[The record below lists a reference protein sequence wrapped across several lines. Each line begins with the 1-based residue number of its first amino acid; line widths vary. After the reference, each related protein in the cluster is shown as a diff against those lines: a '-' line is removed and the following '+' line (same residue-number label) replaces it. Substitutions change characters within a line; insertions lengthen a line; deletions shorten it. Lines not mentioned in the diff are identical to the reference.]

1 VLTKRLAV
9 TVRTQTSAICSEPQ
23 ARSLACAGFT
33 LLELLVV
40 LAIASLLIAL
50 VPIAFD
56 RLREGTQYRDALRTM
71 QSEMR
76 QARQQAVTQGS
87 AVRFQVDLA
96 ARTYG
101 LVGKVAHPI
110 PETLQVR
117 ATVAS
122 VELQPNQVAAIQF
135 LPSGGATGGS
145 IDLVRASGA
154 GTRLKV
160 DWLSGRV
167 LQESLAP

>member
-1 VLTKRLAV
+1 
-9 TVRTQTSAICSEPQ
+9 VRTLTFATSSDSAVRLRPD
-23 ARSLACAGFT
+23 AGFT

-76 QARQQAVTQGS
+76 QARQQAVTQGR

-96 ARTYG
+96 GRTYG
-101 LVGKVAHPI
+101 VVGKVEHPI
-110 PETLQVR
+110 PEKLQVR

-122 VELQPNQVAAIQF
+122 VEMQANQIAAIQF

-145 IDLVRASGA
+145 FDLLRPSGA

-167 LQESLAP
+167 VQETLTP

>member
-1 VLTKRLAV
+1 MATVKTLTFATRSELLRARQL
-9 TVRTQTSAICSEPQ
+9 VR
-23 ARSLACAGFT
+23 AGFT

-76 QARQQAVTQGS
+76 QARQQAVTQGR

-96 ARTYG
+96 GRTYG
-101 LVGKVAHPI
+101 LVGKVEHPI
-110 PETLQVR
+110 PEKLQVR

-122 VELQPNQVAAIQF
+122 VEVQANQVAAIQF
-135 LPSGGATGGS
+135 LPTGGATGGS
-145 IDLVRASGA
+145 IDLLRPSGA

-167 LQESLAP
+167 MQESLAP

>member
-1 VLTKRLAV
+1 VA
-9 TVRTQTSAICSEPQ
+9 TVKTLTSATRSERHEHQ
-23 ARSLACAGFT
+23 LVHAGFT

-76 QARQQAVTQGS
+76 QARQQAVTQGR

-96 ARTYG
+96 GRTYG
-101 LVGKVAHPI
+101 LVGKVEHPI
-110 PETLQVR
+110 PEKLQVR

-122 VELQPNQVAAIQF
+122 VEMQANQVAAIQF

-145 IDLVRASGA
+145 IDLLRPSGA

-167 LQESLAP
+167 VQEALTP

>member
-1 VLTKRLAV
+1 MPSDSRH
-9 TVRTQTSAICSEPQ
+9 SH
-23 ARSLACAGFT
+23 AGFT

-40 LAIASLLIAL
+40 LAIASLLIAM

-56 RLREGTQYRDALRTM
+56 RLQEGTQYRNALRTM
-71 QSEMR
+71 QSDMR

-101 LVGKVAHPI
+101 VAGKTPNAI

-117 ATVAS
+117 ATVAN
-122 VELQPNQVAAIQF
+122 VELQPNQIASIQF

-145 IDLVRASGA
+145 VDLLRPSGA

-167 LQESLAP
+167 VQESLVP

>member
-1 VLTKRLAV
+1 MP
-9 TVRTQTSAICSEPQ
+9 SES
-23 ARSLACAGFT
+23 RHSHAGFT

-40 LAIASLLIAL
+40 LAIASLLIAM

-56 RLREGTQYRDALRTM
+56 RLQEGSQYRNALRTM
-71 QSEMR
+71 QSDMR

-87 AVRFQVDLA
+87 PVRFQVDLA

-101 LVGKVAHPI
+101 LAGKTPHPI
-110 PETLQVR
+110 PDTLQVR

-145 IDLVRASGA
+145 VDLLRPSGA

-167 LQESLAP
+167 ELQSLLGGSAP

>member
-1 VLTKRLAV
+1 MA
-9 TVRTQTSAICSEPQ
+9 TVKTLTSATSSDSAVRLRPH
-23 ARSLACAGFT
+23 AGFT

-56 RLREGTQYRDALRTM
+56 SLREGTQYRDALRTM

-76 QARQQAVTQGS
+76 QARQQAVTQGR

-96 ARTYG
+96 GRTYG
-101 LVGKVAHPI
+101 LVGKVEHPI
-110 PETLQVR
+110 PEKLQVR

-122 VELQPNQVAAIQF
+122 VEVQANQVAAIQF
-135 LPSGGATGGS
+135 LPTGGATGGS
-145 IDLVRASGA
+145 IDLLRPSGA

-167 LQESLAP
+167 MQESLAP

>member
-1 VLTKRLAV
+1 MK
-9 TVRTQTSAICSEPQ
+9 VRTLTFATSSDSAV
-23 ARSLACAGFT
+23 RSRPHAGFT

-50 VPIAFD
+50 VPISFD
-56 RLREGTQYRDALRTM
+56 RLQEGSQYRNALRTM

-76 QARQQAVTQGS
+76 QARQQAVTQGR

-96 ARTYG
+96 GRTYG
-101 LVGKVAHPI
+101 VVGKVEHPI
-110 PETLQVR
+110 PEKLQVR

-122 VELQPNQVAAIQF
+122 VEMQANQIAAIQF

-145 IDLVRASGA
+145 IDLLRPSGA
-154 GTRLKV
+154 GTRLRV
-160 DWLSGRV
+160 DWLSGRIEQQL
-167 LQESLAP
+167 LQVGRTP

>member
-1 VLTKRLAV
+1 MV
-9 TVRTQTSAICSEPQ
+9 TVRTLTFATSSDSAGRLHPH
-23 ARSLACAGFT
+23 AGFT

-56 RLREGTQYRDALRTM
+56 RLQEGTQYRNALRTM

-76 QARQQAVTQGS
+76 QARQQAVTQGR

-96 ARTYG
+96 GRTYG
-101 LVGKVAHPI
+101 LAGKVEHPI
-110 PETLQVR
+110 PDKLQVR

-122 VELQPNQVAAIQF
+122 VEMQANQVAAIQF

-145 IDLVRASGA
+145 IDLMRPSGA

-167 LQESLAP
+167 MQESLAP

>member
-1 VLTKRLAV
+1 VK
-9 TVRTQTSAICSEPQ
+9 TQTFATSSDPAGRLHRP
-23 ARSLACAGFT
+23 AGFT

-56 RLREGTQYRDALRTM
+56 RLQEGTQYRNALRTM
-71 QSEMR
+71 QTEMR
-76 QARQQAVTQGS
+76 QARQQALTQGR

-96 ARTYG
+96 GRTYG
-101 LVGKVAHPI
+101 LVGRVEHSI
-110 PETLQVR
+110 PEKLRVR
-117 ATVAS
+117 ATVANA
-122 VELQPNQVAAIQF
+122 ELQANQIASIQF

-145 IDLVRASGA
+145 IDLMRPSGA

-167 LQESLAP
+167 IQEPLVP

>member
-1 VLTKRLAV
+1 MRL
-9 TVRTQTSAICSEPQ
+9 RPH
-23 ARSLACAGFT
+23 AGFT

-56 RLREGTQYRDALRTM
+56 SLREGTQYRDALRTM

-76 QARQQAVTQGS
+76 QARQQAVTQGR

-96 ARTYG
+96 GRTYG
-101 LVGKVAHPI
+101 LVGKVEHPI
-110 PETLQVR
+110 PEKLQVR

-122 VELQPNQVAAIQF
+122 VEVQANQVAAIQF
-135 LPSGGATGGS
+135 LPTGGATGGS
-145 IDLVRASGA
+145 IDLLRPSGA

-167 LQESLAP
+167 MQESLAP

>member
-1 VLTKRLAV
+1 VA
-9 TVRTQTSAICSEPQ
+9 TVRTLTFATSSDSA
-23 ARSLACAGFT
+23 ARVHADAGFT

-40 LAIASLLIAL
+40 LAIASLLIAM

-56 RLREGTQYRDALRTM
+56 RLQEGTQYRNALRTM

-76 QARQQAVTQGS
+76 QARQQALNQGS

-101 LVGKVAHPI
+101 LVGKTPHSI
-110 PETLQVR
+110 PDTLQVR

-122 VELQPNQVAAIQF
+122 VEMQPNQVAASQF
-135 LPSGGATGGS
+135 LHSGGATGGS
-145 IDLVRASGA
+145 VDLLRPSGA

-167 LQESLAP
+167 MQESLSP

>member
-1 VLTKRLAV
+1 MLTAPM
-9 TVRTQTSAICSEPQ
+9 TDVRSKV
-23 ARSLACAGFT
+23 RGFT

-40 LAIASLLIAL
+40 FAIASVLMAL

-56 RLREGTQYRDALRTM
+56 RLREGAQYRDALRTM
-71 QSEMR
+71 MSEMR
-76 QARQQAVTQGS
+76 QARQQALSQGGS
-87 AVRFQVDLA
+87 VRFKVDLS

-101 LVGKVAHPI
+101 REGRPMHPL
-110 PETLQVR
+110 PESVQVR

-122 VELQPNQVAAIQF
+122 VELRPDQVAAIEF

-145 IDLVRASGA
+145 IDLFRASGA
-154 GTRLKV
+154 GTRLRV

-167 LQESLAP
+167 EQQPLTPVGVR

>member
-1 VLTKRLAV
+1 VV
-9 TVRTQTSAICSEPQ
+9 TVRTLTFATSSDSAGRLHPH
-23 ARSLACAGFT
+23 AGFT

-56 RLREGTQYRDALRTM
+56 RLQEGTQYRNALRTM

-76 QARQQAVTQGS
+76 QARQQAVTQGR

-96 ARTYG
+96 GRTYG
-101 LVGKVAHPI
+101 LVGKVEHAI
-110 PETLQVR
+110 PEKLQVR

-122 VELQPNQVAAIQF
+122 VELRADQTAAIQF

-145 IDLVRASGA
+145 VDLLRPSGA

-167 LQESLAP
+167 MQEPITP

>member
-1 VLTKRLAV
+1 MR
-9 TVRTQTSAICSEPQ
+9 PH
-23 ARSLACAGFT
+23 AGFT

-56 RLREGTQYRDALRTM
+56 RLQEGTQYRNALRTM

-101 LVGKVAHPI
+101 LVGKVEHPI
-110 PETLQVR
+110 PEKVQVR

-122 VELQPNQVAAIQF
+122 VELRPDQTAAIQF

-145 IDLVRASGA
+145 VDLLRPSGA

-167 LQESLAP
+167 MQEPITP

>member
-1 VLTKRLAV
+1 VV
-9 TVRTQTSAICSEPQ
+9 TVKTLTSATRSECHVHQ
-23 ARSLACAGFT
+23 LVHAGFT

-56 RLREGTQYRDALRTM
+56 RLQEGSQYRNALRTM

-76 QARQQAVTQGS
+76 QARQQAVTQGRT
-87 AVRFQVDLA
+87 VRFQVDLA
-96 ARTYG
+96 GRTYG
-101 LVGKVAHPI
+101 QVGKVEHPI
-110 PETLQVR
+110 PEKLLVR

-122 VELQPNQVAAIQF
+122 VELQANQVAAIQF

-145 IDLVRASGA
+145 IDLLRPSGA

-167 LQESLAP
+167 VQEALIP

>member
-1 VLTKRLAV
+1 
-9 TVRTQTSAICSEPQ
+9 VRTLTFAIRSELH
-23 ARSLACAGFT
+23 ARSLGSAGFT

-76 QARQQAVTQGS
+76 QARQQAVTQGRT
-87 AVRFQVDLA
+87 VRFQVDLA
-96 ARTYG
+96 SRTYG
-101 LVGKVAHPI
+101 LVGKIEHPI
-110 PETLQVR
+110 PEKLQVR

-122 VELQPNQVAAIQF
+122 VEMQANQVAAIQF

-145 IDLVRASGA
+145 IDLMRPSGA

-167 LQESLAP
+167 MQESLAP

>member
-1 VLTKRLAV
+1 MPEMKLKA
-9 TVRTQTSAICSEPQ
+9 Q
-23 ARSLACAGFT
+23 GFT

-40 LAIASLLIAL
+40 FAIASVLMAL

-56 RLREGTQYRDALRTM
+56 RLREGTQYRNALRTM
-71 QSEMR
+71 MSDMR
-76 QARQQAVTQGS
+76 QARQQALAHGS
-87 AVRFQVDLA
+87 PVRFQVDLG
-96 ARTYG
+96 ARTFG
-101 LVGKVAHPI
+101 LVGRVMHPL
-110 PETLQVR
+110 PESLQVR

-145 IDLVRASGA
+145 VDLLRASGS
-154 GTRLKV
+154 GTRLRV

-167 LQESLAP
+167 EQQPLLAGQVQ

>member
-1 VLTKRLAV
+1 MK
-9 TVRTQTSAICSEPQ
+9 VRTLTFATSSDSAVRLRPH
-23 ARSLACAGFT
+23 AGFT

-56 RLREGTQYRDALRTM
+56 RLQEGSQYRNALRTM

-76 QARQQAVTQGS
+76 QARQQAVTQGR

-96 ARTYG
+96 GRTYG
-101 LVGKVAHPI
+101 LVGNVTHAI

-122 VELQPNQVAAIQF
+122 VELRPDQIAAIQF

-145 IDLVRASGA
+145 IDLLRPSGA

-167 LQESLAP
+167 EQQALFSGTVQ

>member
-1 VLTKRLAV
+1 M
-9 TVRTQTSAICSEPQ
+9 
-23 ARSLACAGFT
+23 
-33 LLELLVV
+33 V

-56 RLREGTQYRDALRTM
+56 RLQEGSQYRNALRTM

-76 QARQQAVTQGS
+76 QARQQAVTQGR

-101 LVGKVAHPI
+101 LVGKVEHPI
-110 PETLQVR
+110 PEKLQVR

-122 VELQPNQVAAIQF
+122 VELRPDQTAAIQF

-145 IDLVRASGA
+145 VDLLRPSGA

-167 LQESLAP
+167 MQEPITP

>member
-1 VLTKRLAV
+1 MRL
-9 TVRTQTSAICSEPQ
+9 RPH
-23 ARSLACAGFT
+23 AGFT

-56 RLREGTQYRDALRTM
+56 SLREGTQYRDALRTM

-76 QARQQAVTQGS
+76 QARQQAVTQGR

-96 ARTYG
+96 GRTYG
-101 LVGKVAHPI
+101 LVGKVEHPI
-110 PETLQVR
+110 PEKLQVR

-122 VELQPNQVAAIQF
+122 VEVQANQVAAIQF
-135 LPSGGATGGS
+135 LPTGGATGGS
-145 IDLVRASGA
+145 IDLLRPSGA

-167 LQESLAP
+167 TQETLAP